1 MLQVTRKVWKED
13 KHSDIHKHTQV
24 LIIAPL
30 TKDISLVQAIFAGNV
45 STGSFDD

>member
-13 KHSDIHKHTQV
+13 KYSDIHKHTQV

-30 TKDISLVQAIFAGNV
+30 TKDILSVQAIFTGNV